1 MSQTCLCIAIRKAS
15 RRMTTLYDVE
25 LAPVGINLAQFSL
38 LKTIRRLAP
47 VSLSDLGRTTE
58 LDRSTIGRNVKV
70 LERMGL
76 AQAVAGSDH
85 REAAVE
91 LTPTGQGAL
100 HMALPLWEQAQR
112 DIEARLGSAKTA
124 QLEQLLAA
132 L

>member
-1 MSQTCLCIAIRKAS
+1 MSQACLCIAIRKAS
-15 RRMTTLYDVE
+15 RRMTTLYDAA

-76 AQAVAGSDH
+76 AQAAAGKDH
-85 REAAVE
+85 REATVE
-91 LTPTGQGAL
+91 LTSTGQGAL
-100 HMALPLWEQAQR
+100 HTALPLWEQAQR
-112 DIEARLGSAKTA
+112 DIEARLGPAKTA